1 MQVWVLCST
10 NVHLIEFV
18 YCVVQIYSLFFSVS
32 VSFYLFFSV
41 SNLYSYWSFICL
53 FYQLPREVYEYFAV
67 WVWTWL
73 LLHVVLSIFISC
85 ILRLCYEVHI
95 NLKLLY
101 LSYELSISSYELNL
115 LISRK
120 LLAFNF
126 LFLQITEWQILA
138 R

>member
-41 SNLYSYWSFICL
+41 LNLYSYWSFICL

-126 LFLQITEWQILA
+126 LFLQMTVTNTC
-138 R
+138 